1 MISSRQRFLATLAGE
16 PIDRPPL
23 FKEGIREE
31 VLESWHTQGL
41 PKDKSLE
48 DLFVYDEFDEFIPEL
63 YPLPDLRRWPKTR
76 RGLGELRKHLD
87 PDDPRRLPAN
97 WHELARRLPERDY
110 PLILRLHNGFFLSLG
125 VEGAQSF
132 NAVLLQL
139 KDDPAYVHE
148 VLDIQAEFACRMA
161 ERILAEVPMEAVIIG
176 EPIAS
181 IHGPLLSPKM
191 YAEFVLAS
199 YEPLLD
205 LAELHKIPAVIFRSY
220 ANFRALLPVVTRRRF
235 NCLWACECE
244 PEAMD
249 YRRIRDE
256 YGTQIGLIGGVD
268 GDVLRLDQ
276 NAIQREVEEKVVPLL
291 ELGRYIP
298 LADGRVRDDVSFENY
313 AFYRR
318 LLEKVCI
325 NR

>member
-1 MISSRQRFLATLAGE
+1 
-16 PIDRPPL
+16 L
-23 FKEGIREE
+23 FKEGIRDE

-41 PKDKSLE
+41 PGDKSLE

-63 YPLPDLRRWPKTR
+63 YPLPDLTRWPKTR
-76 RGLGELRKHLD
+76 RGLREVRKRLD
-87 PDDPRRLPAN
+87 PDDPRRLPGD
-97 WHELARRLPERDY
+97 WPELARRLRQRDY

-132 NAVLLQL
+132 NTVLLLL

-148 VLDIQAEFACRMA
+148 VLNIQAEFACRMA

-181 IHGPLLSPKM
+181 SHGPLLSPRM

-205 LAELHKIPAVIFRSY
+205 LAERHKIPAVIFRSY
-220 ANFRALLPVVTRRRF
+220 ANCRALLPVVTQRRF

-276 NAIQREVEEKVVPLL
+276 NAIRREVEEKVVPLL
-291 ELGRYIP
+291 EIGHYIP
-298 LADGRVRDDVSFENY
+298 LVDGRVRDDVPFANY

-325 NR
+325 NH